1 MGDMSRIDPKK
12 TQDALASLMSM
23 ESAAR
28 QDWKSFVDKCP
39 RRPNKA
45 QAERIAF
52 LRGRLSGLH
61 EALREF
67 EMRSPIE
74 WQETR

>member
-1 MGDMSRIDPKK
+1 MTDFRQMSRDQMLAAIEKV
-12 TQDALASLMSM
+12 DAMSD
-23 ESAAR
+23 EAR
-28 QDWKSFVDKCP
+28 EHWKSFVAGCP

-61 EALREF
+61 EAKREF
-67 EMRSPIE
+67 ELRAPIE
-74 WQETR
+74 FAEQ